1 LRADTARA
9 VAAKADY
16 RQVRERVTLAV
27 ANLYLQ
33 ALADRARVASAESQ
47 VQTAET
53 LVQLATDQKTSGLVA
68 QIDVLRQQVELES
81 ARAQLIDARND
92 LEKRKLALGR
102 AIGLPATQAIE
113 LTTSSEYHAMPAMTL
128 DAALAQ
134 AAGHRS
140 DLDAA
145 VARAD
150 AARLD
155 TRAASAAR
163 LPSLRVHADV
173 GALGADAGSALKTY
187 SLAASVHIPVFA
199 GGQAAAHTQEQAAIA
214 QEREAEAADLR
225 EGVSYDVRSA
235 LLDLDA
241 ATASVTVAQSRARL
255 AREELTQA
263 QDRFRAGVASS
274 IELVQAQEAVAH
286 ASEQEIA
293 TVLAHNIAKAGL
305 ALALGGVED
314 RFVAWIGGQQ

>member
-1 LRADTARA
+1 
-9 VAAKADY
+9 
-16 RQVRERVTLAV
+16 VRERVTLAI

-33 ALADRARVASAESQ
+33 ALADRARVASAQSQ
-47 VQTAET
+47 LDTAEA
-53 LVQLATDQKTSGLVA
+53 LVQLATDQKNAGLVA
-68 QIDVLRQQVELES
+68 QIDVLRQQVQLEA

-92 LEKRKLALGR
+92 LEKRKLQLGR
-102 AIGLPATQAIE
+102 AIGLPATQRIE
-113 LTTSSEYHAMPAMTL
+113 LTTSSDYKALPPMTL

-163 LPSLRVHADV
+163 LPSVRVHADV
-173 GALGADAGSALKTY
+173 GTLGAEASSALKTY
-187 SLAASVHIPVFA
+187 SVAANVHVPIFA
-199 GGQAAAHTQEQAAIA
+199 GGQAQAHTAEQAAIA
-214 QEREAEAADLR
+214 REREAELRDLR
-225 EGVSYDVRSA
+225 EGVSYEIQSA

-274 IELVQAQEAVAH
+274 VELVQAQEAVAR

-293 TVLAHNIAKAGL
+293 TVYAHNIAKAGL
-305 ALALGGVED
+305 AQALGGVED
-314 RFVAWIGGQQ
+314 RFIAWIGGQQ